1 MRNHV
6 SAIVMLFAVFCNPL
20 MAQEVK
26 SNPDLFNQCA
36 DYYNERAV
44 YLDRM
49 EDGKSRAKYMN
60 AKRAD
65 LETEIDIHET
75 EINRLDEILKIM
87 RNSDSVWDK
96 RDRAYQRYKNAF
108 DAYDEFN
115 IGFKRARA
123 DYQRIVDR
131 ANAILGRIRS
141 QCLGTW
147 SGEIL
152 GQFCGHDYNRY
163 QLFCAKFN

>member
-1 MRNHV
+1 MRNIAT
-6 SAIVMLFAVFCNPL
+6 AIIVQFAVFCNPL
-20 MAQEVK
+20 MAQEIK
-26 SNPDLFNQCA
+26 SNPDLFIQCA
-36 DYYNERAV
+36 DDYNERAV

-49 EDGKSRAKYMN
+49 EDGESRAKYMN
-60 AKRAD
+60 AERAD
-65 LETEIDIHET
+65 LEAEIDIHET
-75 EINRLDEILKIM
+75 EIRRLDEILEIM

-96 RDRAYQRYKNAF
+96 RDRAFRRYSNAF

-115 IGFKRARA
+115 IGFKRERA
-123 DYQRIVDR
+123 DYQRNVDR
-131 ANAILGRIRS
+131 SNGILRRIRS

-152 GQFCGHDYNRY
+152 GQFCGHNYNRY